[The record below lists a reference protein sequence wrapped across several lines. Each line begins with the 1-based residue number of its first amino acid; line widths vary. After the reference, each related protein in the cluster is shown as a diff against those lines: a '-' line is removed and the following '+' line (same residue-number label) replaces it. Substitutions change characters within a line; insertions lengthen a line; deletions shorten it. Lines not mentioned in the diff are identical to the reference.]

1 MYEEGLNG
9 FEDLI
14 LHAQNIHQG
23 FWWGKVR
30 KAMKFKKNKKQN
42 NRGFRGPGT
51 NLDNKREGGR
61 EISCCNCIV
70 SGLVQRG
77 ALADWKEAEE
87 GKLPYQ
93 KRK

>member
-1 MYEEGLNG
+1 
-9 FEDLI
+9 
-14 LHAQNIHQG
+14 
-23 FWWGKVR
+23 
-30 KAMKFKKNKKQN
+30 MKFKKNKKQN

-93 KRK
+93 KHKSTGAAAIESELFGVGYHSLAVKHKLVSTS